1 MLACIKKKLV
11 LGLPAFFAP
20 HLLANNTINGSYTQP
35 FALCSLSQGTYPFV
49 VCCGVLQS
57 HKSCHLSLFSLFPF
71 NFWNNSSCKIWYF
84 VTKIVLTYC
93 EKKLFQWSRKTFKI
107 RGWRP
112 RIYKN
117 FEITRTICSNS
128 EMSEQILVTECFFN
142 LFLEISHI

>member
-35 FALCSLSQGTYPFV
+35 FALCSPSQGTYPFV

-57 HKSCHLSLFSLFPF
+57 YKSCHLSLFSLFSLFPF
-71 NFWNNSSCKIWYF
+71 IFWKNSSYKIWYF

-93 EKKLFQWSRKTFKI
+93 VKKMFQWSRKTF
-107 RGWRP
+107 
-112 RIYKN
+112 
-117 FEITRTICSNS
+117 EITQELAKILRSL
-128 EMSEQILVTECFFN
+128 EQFN
-142 LFLEISHI
+142 WTVKGQNNFWNIMLF

>member
-57 HKSCHLSLFSLFPF
+57 HKSCHLSLFPIFEITAHRKSGIFYQNCSDLLWVKIVPVIKK
-71 NFWNNSSCKIWYF
+71 NFWNSRLKAKNLKSFWDHKNN
-84 VTKIVLTYC
+84 
-93 EKKLFQWSRKTFKI
+93 LFKQWKV
-107 RGWRP
+107 
-112 RIYKN
+112 
-117 FEITRTICSNS
+117 RTIFGNR
-128 EMSEQILVTECFFN
+128 M
-142 LFLEISHI
+142 LF

>member
-71 NFWNNSSCKIWYF
+71 NSWNNNLYKIWYF
-84 VTKIVLTYC
+84 WS
-93 EKKLFQWSRKTFKI
+93 KLFWTTVRKNCSSYREKPLKFETEGQEFAKFLRSLEQFI
-107 RGWRP
+107 QTVKGQN
-112 RIYKN
+112 N
-117 FEITRTICSNS
+117 FW
-128 EMSEQILVTECFFN
+128 
-142 LFLEISHI
+142 

>member
-57 HKSCHLSLFSLFPF
+57 HKYCHLSLFF
-71 NFWNNSSCKIWYF
+71 NSWNNSSQKIMF
-84 VTKIVLTYC
+84 EFIS
-93 EKKLFQWSRKTFKI
+93 ESRKISFWESLVYRWPSGLERSVFYDCCGAT
-107 RGWRP
+107 
-112 RIYKN
+112 KN
-117 FEITRTICSNS
+117 FPSSNPFATNEKEILPSTKAK
-128 EMSEQILVTECFFN
+128 
-142 LFLEISHI
+142 